1 MSAFQN
7 LAERIRRGDPVP
19 FPLAALLSAATPVQR
34 LGMFLRL
41 RQPRTRVEARVISF
55 GNITAGG
62 TGKTPAV
69 IERAQQEIAAG
80 RRVAVLTRGYG
91 TAASQEP
98 LLVASMEDARF
109 LDIAN
114 RLGDEPALILRR
126 APGVAIVKCADRV
139 AGAREAMGEGYDTL
153 ILDDGFQY
161 VQLERDENV
170 LVIDAAHPFG
180 NGRLIPRGILREPLR
195 HMARATHIVLTRCDQ
210 ARGLPILLETV
221 ARFCHG
227 VPVRQTRHAPKRL
240 WRVAD
245 GVEVPLEVLKDRTV
259 KAVCG
264 IGNPEA
270 FYRTIESL
278 GVIIATRAAYRDHAP
293 IPRDALAGTEWTVT
307 TEKDAMR
314 IEGPPENVY
323 ALAVGIEDFARPVSS

>member
-19 FPLAALLSAATPVQR
+19 LPLAALLSAATPVQR

-41 RQPRTRVEARVISF
+41 RKPRTRVEARVISF

-69 IERAQQEIAAG
+69 IERARIEIAAG
-80 RRVAVLTRGYG
+80 HRVAVLTRGYG

-98 LLVASMEDARF
+98 LLVASTEDASFIEMAKRV
-109 LDIAN
+109 
-114 RLGDEPALILRR
+114 GDEPALIVRR
-126 APGVAIVKCADRV
+126 APGVAVVKCADRV
-139 AGAREAMGEGYDTL
+139 AGARKALREGYDTL
-153 ILDDGFQY
+153 ILDDGFQC

-180 NGRLIPRGILREPLR
+180 NGRLIPRGILREPLH

-210 ARGLPILLETV
+210 ARGLPALLETV
-221 ARFCHG
+221 ARFCPG
-227 VPVRQTRHAPKRL
+227 VPVRQTRHAPQRL
-240 WRVAD
+240 WRLCD
-245 GVEVPLEVLKDRTV
+245 NVEAPLAALKNRTV
-259 KAVCG
+259 KAACG

-278 GVIIATRAAYRDHAP
+278 GAIIGARAAYRDHAS
-293 IPRDALAGTEWTVT
+293 IPMDALAGVEWTVT

-314 IEGPPENVY
+314 I
-323 ALAVGIEDFARPVSS
+323 AH